1 LAVRLNI
8 GRWSITAEGQF
19 GRTEARLSN
28 FSTTT
33 VKITCSKLRTAAI
46 KLFSAN
52 GDGRVRQ
59 LYGRVR
65 VNFNG
70 SRND

>member
-1 LAVRLNI
+1 M
-8 GRWSITAEGQF
+8 
-19 GRTEARLSN
+19 EARLSN